1 MPGPYAWNPGL
12 AGRTSSVPPMR
23 TRMAI
28 LTGIV
33 LLVVACGGGE
43 AATTTTSTTTTVP
56 PTTTQRTTPTTTAT
70 TTSTVA
76 ETTTTAQTIDI
87 TVEAGV
93 IAGPTTVS
101 VAVGDRVSVWVLSD
115 VDAEIH
121 VHGYDVFFEAAA
133 GVPTEVALTAD
144 VPGIFEVELEETH
157 TPLFALEVT
166 P

>member
-1 MPGPYAWNPGL
+1 
-12 AGRTSSVPPMR
+12 MR

-28 LTGIV
+28 LTGIM
-33 LLVVACGGGE
+33 LLVVACGGGD
-43 AATTTTSTTTTVP
+43 ASTTTTSTTTTITTTTTE
-56 PTTTQRTTPTTTAT
+56 PTTTITTIAT

-76 ETTTTAQTIDI
+76 ETTTTSQAIDI
-87 TVEAGV
+87 TVEAGLV
-93 IAGPTTVS
+93 AGPGTVS
-101 VAVGDRVSVWVLSD
+101 VAVGDQVSVWVLSD

-121 VHGYDVFFEAAA
+121 VHGYDVFFGAAA

>member
-1 MPGPYAWNPGL
+1 
-12 AGRTSSVPPMR
+12 MR
-23 TRMAI
+23 IGMAI

-33 LLVVACGGGE
+33 LLVVGCGGGE
-43 AATTTTSTTTTVP
+43 AATTTTSTATTVP
-56 PTTTQRTTPTTTAT
+56 TTTTQRTTPTTTVAT
-70 TTSTVA
+70 PTSTLDG
-76 ETTTTAQTIDI
+76 TTTTQTIDV

-93 IAGPTTVS
+93 VAGPSTVS
-101 VAVGDRVSVWVLSD
+101 VGVGDRVSVWVLSD

-121 VHGYDVFFEAAA
+121 VHGYNVFFEAPA
-133 GVPTEVALTAD
+133 GVPTEVTLTAD

>member
-1 MPGPYAWNPGL
+1 
-12 AGRTSSVPPMR
+12 MR

-33 LLVVACGGGE
+33 LLAVACGGG
-43 AATTTTSTTTTVP
+43 AASNTTTSTTTTISTTTTE
-56 PTTTQRTTPTTTAT
+56 PTTTTTTMAT

-93 IAGPTTVS
+93 VAGPGTVS
-101 VAVGDRVSVWVLSD
+101 VAIGDQVSVWVLSD

-121 VHGYDVFFEAAA
+121 VHGYDLFFEAPA

>member
-1 MPGPYAWNPGL
+1 
-12 AGRTSSVPPMR
+12 MR

-43 AATTTTSTTTTVP
+43 AATTTTSTTTTAP
-56 PTTTQRTTPTTTAT
+56 TTTTQRTTTTTTVAT

-93 IAGPTTVS
+93 IGGPNTVS
-101 VAVGDRVSVWVLSD
+101 VRVGDRVSVWVLSD

-121 VHGYDVFFEAAA
+121 VHGYNVFFEAPA

-144 VPGIFEVELEETH
+144 VLGIFEVELEETH

>member
-1 MPGPYAWNPGL
+1 
-12 AGRTSSVPPMR
+12 MR

-33 LLVVACGGGE
+33 LLVVACGGGD
-43 AATTTTSTTTTVP
+43 ASTTTTSTTTTITTTTTE
-56 PTTTQRTTPTTTAT
+56 PTTTTTTIAT

-76 ETTTTAQTIDI
+76 ETTTTAQAIDI

-93 IAGPTTVS
+93 VAGPGTVS
-101 VAVGDRVSVWVLSD
+101 VAVGDQVSVWVLSD

-121 VHGYDVFFEAAA
+121 VHGYDVFFEAPA

>member
-1 MPGPYAWNPGL
+1 MGIG
-12 AGRTSSVPPMR
+12 
-23 TRMAI
+23 MAI

-33 LLVVACGGGE
+33 VLVVACGGGE
-43 AATTTTSTTTTVP
+43 AATTTTSTTTTISTTTTE
-56 PTTTQRTTPTTTAT
+56 PTTTTTVAT

-76 ETTTTAQTIDI
+76 KTTTTARTIDI
-87 TVEAGV
+87 TIEAGV
-93 IAGPTTVS
+93 IAGPSTVS
-101 VAVGDRVSVWVLSD
+101 VAVGERVSVWVLSD

-121 VHGYDVFFEAAA
+121 VHGYDVLFEAPS
-133 GVPTEVALTAD
+133 GVPTEVTLTAD

>member
-1 MPGPYAWNPGL
+1 
-12 AGRTSSVPPMR
+12 MR
-23 TRMAI
+23 IGMAI

-33 LLVVACGGGE
+33 LLVVACGGDE
-43 AATTTTSTTTTVP
+43 ATTTTTSTTTTVP
-56 PTTTQRTTPTTTAT
+56 TTTTQPTTPTTTVAT

-87 TVEAGV
+87 TVEGGV
-93 IAGPTTVS
+93 IAGPSTVS

-121 VHGYDVFFEAAA
+121 VHGFDVFFEAPA

>member
-1 MPGPYAWNPGL
+1 
-12 AGRTSSVPPMR
+12 MR

-33 LLVVACGGGE
+33 LLVVACGGGD
-43 AATTTTSTTTTVP
+43 ASTTTTSTTTTITTTTTE
-56 PTTTQRTTPTTTAT
+56 PTTTTTTMAT

-76 ETTTTAQTIDI
+76 ETTTTAQAIDI
-87 TVEAGV
+87 TVVAGEV
-93 IAGPTTVS
+93 AGPGTVS
-101 VAVGDRVSVWVLSD
+101 VAVGDQVSVWVVSD

-133 GVPTEVALTAD
+133 GVPTEIALIAD

>member
-1 MPGPYAWNPGL
+1 
-12 AGRTSSVPPMR
+12 MR
-23 TRMAI
+23 IGMAI

-33 LLVVACGGGE
+33 LLVVGCGGGE

-56 PTTTQRTTPTTTAT
+56 TTTTQRTTPTTTVAT
-70 TTSTVA
+70 PTSTLDG
-76 ETTTTAQTIDI
+76 TTTTQTIDV

-93 IAGPTTVS
+93 VAGPSTVS
-101 VAVGDRVSVWVLSD
+101 VGVGDRVSVWVLSD
-115 VDAEIH
+115 VYAEIH
-121 VHGYDVFFEAAA
+121 VHGYNVFFEAPA
-133 GVPTEVALTAD
+133 GVPTEVTLTAD

>member
-1 MPGPYAWNPGL
+1 
-12 AGRTSSVPPMR
+12 MR

-33 LLVVACGGGE
+33 VLVVACGGGD
-43 AATTTTSTTTTVP
+43 ASTTTTSTTTTVP
-56 PTTTQRTTPTTTAT
+56 TTTTGPTTTTTLAT
-70 TTSTVA
+70 TTSTIA
-76 ETTTTAQTIDI
+76 ETTTTAQAIDV
-87 TVEAGV
+87 TVVVGAVE
-93 IAGPTTVS
+93 GPGTVS
-101 VAVGDRVSVWVLSD
+101 VAVGDQVSVWVLSD

-121 VHGYDVFFEAAA
+121 VHGYDVFFEAPA
-133 GVPTEVALTAD
+133 GVPTEVTLTAD

>member
-1 MPGPYAWNPGL
+1 
-12 AGRTSSVPPMR
+12 MR
-23 TRMAI
+23 IGMAI

-33 LLVVACGGGE
+33 LLVVGCGGGE

-56 PTTTQRTTPTTTAT
+56 TTTTQRTTPTTTVAT
-70 TTSTVA
+70 PTSTLDG
-76 ETTTTAQTIDI
+76 TTTTQTIDV

-93 IAGPTTVS
+93 IAGPSTVS
-101 VAVGDRVSVWVLSD
+101 VGVGDRVSVWVLSD
-115 VDAEIH
+115 VYAEIH
-121 VHGYDVFFEAAA
+121 VHGYNVFFEAPA
-133 GVPTEVALTAD
+133 GVPTEVTLTAD

>member
-1 MPGPYAWNPGL
+1 
-12 AGRTSSVPPMR
+12 MR

-56 PTTTQRTTPTTTAT
+56 TTTTQRTTSTTTVAT
-70 TTSTVA
+70 PTSTVA

-93 IAGPTTVS
+93 IAGPSTVS
-101 VAVGDRVSVWVLSD
+101 VGVGDRVSVWVLSD

-121 VHGYDVFFEAAA
+121 VHGYNVFFEGPA
-133 GVPTEVALTAD
+133 GVPTEVTLTAD

-157 TPLFALEVT
+157 TPLFALEVI